1 MDFYTIFVTLSVL
14 VIFGLAT
21 SLLLTKSS
29 RNASIIAEPRLTT
42 LKGLYETVNVPVKK
56 SEEEPVK
63 IVEIYVYPIRGI
75 RSPCS
80 LASCWLGERGILFD
94 REIVLIE
101 RSTLKH
107 VTSTNWK
114 DMACLR

>member
-1 MDFYTIFVTLSVL
+1 MDSYTIFATILVV

-29 RNASIIAEPRLTT
+29 RNAAIVTEPRLTT
-42 LKGLYETVNVPVKK
+42 LKGLYETVNIPVRK

-63 IVEIYVYPIRGI
+63 IVDIYVYPIRGI